1 MPVGNIPRSMTIYAR
16 GENTRVAQPGDHVAI
31 AGIFL
36 PLLRSGF
43 RQAVQVMAACG
54 CKKLL
59 SDLVFL
65 SYIQNI
71 ETFLNR
77 DAFS

>member
-43 RQAVQVMAACG
+43 RQAVQVMCTSRCVFSLCDPDACLKQKCLCLCVLG
-54 CKKLL
+54 F
-59 SDLVFL
+59 VV
-65 SYIQNI
+65 
-71 ETFLNR
+71 
-77 DAFS
+77 